1 MFTVTTALR
10 YQTISTLTTTV
21 LASAAGAAGAETLEG
36 LELQFSGVSARVES
50 RPRAGAHALHVALG
64 GVRLRSRLTPRS
76 LFPVLVAPQGL
87 IRAGLSA
94 AAARAPRAA
103 PPPPPA
109 GAEPLFQLSY
119 ERRPAGLNCD
129 YKYLPPALLFAFH
142 LSSSITT
149 L

>member
-1 MFTVTTALR
+1 MGT
-10 YQTISTLTTTV
+10 
-21 LASAAGAAGAETLEG
+21 AGAEGEEGEG

-64 GVRLRSRLTPRS
+64 GVRLRSRVTPRS

-94 AAARAPRAA
+94 AARRAPRPQ

-119 ERRPAGLNCD
+119 EKRPAGLNCD
-129 YKYLPPALLFAFH
+129 YKYLPTACTTVCFLCLFPQFRRY
-142 LSSSITT
+142 II
-149 L
+149 